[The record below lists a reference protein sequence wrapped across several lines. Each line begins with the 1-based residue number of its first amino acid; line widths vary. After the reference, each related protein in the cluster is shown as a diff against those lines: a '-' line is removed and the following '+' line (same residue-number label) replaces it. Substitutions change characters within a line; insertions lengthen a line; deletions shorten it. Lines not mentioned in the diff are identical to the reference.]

1 MRALLTAGYLLPIT
15 VNGFLPGSDFD
26 YEHLEKREP
35 SMCMILPVL
44 ILTVLAVA
52 VGTFPAPVL
61 SFLTD
66 VIGKLV

>member
-1 MRALLTAGYLLPIT
+1 
-15 VNGFLPGSDFD
+15 
-26 YEHLEKREP
+26 
-35 SMCMILPVL
+35 MCMILPVL